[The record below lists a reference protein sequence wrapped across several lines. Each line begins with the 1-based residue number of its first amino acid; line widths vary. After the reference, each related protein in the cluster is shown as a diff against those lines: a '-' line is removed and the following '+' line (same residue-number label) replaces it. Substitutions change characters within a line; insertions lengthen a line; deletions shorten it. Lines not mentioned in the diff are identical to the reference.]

1 MTREQLA
8 KIDAS
13 KVRKDG
19 KLSAEFKR
27 FVVEDAPLLYSSGK
41 IPPGCFGCQF
51 KSIFN
56 KWSSMILGSKTELT
70 ETKQP
75 KGVKKM
81 DKKTY
86 KLANQATKFY
96 FRGKV
101 LSKES
106 GDAAWIEWIQYPKDK
121 KKVEARKNN
130 FEVLPEALQ
139 PKKKVEKPSVED
151 VAKG

>member
-1 MTREQLA
+1 
-8 KIDAS
+8 
-13 KVRKDG
+13 
-19 KLSAEFKR
+19 
-27 FVVEDAPLLYSSGK
+27 
-41 IPPGCFGCQF
+41 
-51 KSIFN
+51 
-56 KWSSMILGSKTELT
+56 
-70 ETKQP
+70 
-75 KGVKKM
+75 M